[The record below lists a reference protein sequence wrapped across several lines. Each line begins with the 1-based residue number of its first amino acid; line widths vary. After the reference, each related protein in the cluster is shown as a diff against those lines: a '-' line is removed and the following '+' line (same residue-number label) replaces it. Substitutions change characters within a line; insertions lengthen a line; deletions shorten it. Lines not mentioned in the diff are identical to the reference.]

1 MLEGDASTAATISPV
16 PRLPSALRPRALDR
30 EVARLAVPAFAALV
44 AEPLFLLADSAV
56 VGSLGVVPLAGLGAA
71 GTVLTTAVGV
81 FVFLAYATTAA
92 VARRLGADDLPAAL
106 RQGVD
111 GMWLALVLGLV
122 TAAAAWPLARDLA
135 LALGTSPEVADAA
148 ATYLRASLPGL
159 PAMLVVLAATGVL
172 RGLQDTRTPLVVTV
186 SGALVNVPLN
196 VVLVLG
202 PGPFPAL
209 GIAGSGLGTAVAQLG
224 MAAAL
229 VVVVVRGARR
239 HGVPLA
245 PGGAGVL
252 RSARDGLPLL
262 ARTLTLRATLL
273 LTTAAAAR
281 SGDTALAA
289 HQVVVTIWSALALG
303 LDALAI
309 AGQAITG
316 RTLGAGDVGATR
328 DVLRR
333 LVGWG
338 AVLGVLSGVVVLAG
352 RDLVAPLFS
361 PDDGVRT
368 AIAAALVVV
377 ALAQP
382 LAAYVFVLDGVLI
395 GAGDGRYLAL
405 AGLVGL
411 LAYAPLVVA
420 VVTWAPESAAGLV
433 WLWVAFAGGFMAVR
447 GVTLWHRARGDA
459 WAVTGAVR

>member
-1 MLEGDASTAATISPV
+1 M
-16 PRLPSALRPRALDR
+16 PRLPARLRPRPVDR
-30 EVARLAVPAFAALV
+30 EVARLAVPALAALL

-56 VGSLGVVPLAGLGAA
+56 VGSLGVVPLAGLGVA

-92 VARRLGADDLPAAL
+92 VARRLGADDLPSAL

-111 GMWLALVLGLV
+111 GMWLALGLGLAV
-122 TAAAAWPLARDLA
+122 AAAAWPAARQLA
-135 LALGTSPEVADAA
+135 LALGASPEVADAA
-148 ATYLRASLPGL
+148 TTYLRASLPGL

-172 RGLQDTRTPLVVTV
+172 RGLQDTRTPLVVAVT
-186 SGALVNVPLN
+186 GALANVPLN

-202 PGPFPAL
+202 PGPVPAL
-209 GIAGSGLGTAVAQLG
+209 GLAGSGLGTAVAQLA
-224 MAAAL
+224 MATAL
-229 VVVVVRGARR
+229 GVVVARGARR
-239 HGVPLA
+239 HGVPLR

-252 RSARDGLPLL
+252 RSVRDGLPLL
-262 ARTLTLRATLL
+262 ARTLVLRASIV
-273 LTTAAAAR
+273 LTTVAAAR

-316 RTLGAGDVGATR
+316 RTLGAGDVAATR
-328 DVLRR
+328 VVLRR

-338 AVLGVLSGVVVLAG
+338 VVLGVGSGLVVLAG
-352 RDLVAPLFS
+352 RELVAPLFS
-361 PDDGVRT
+361 PDEGVRT

-395 GAGDGRYLAL
+395 GAGDGRYLAA
-405 AGLVGL
+405 AGVVGL
-411 LAYAPLVVA
+411 AAYAPLVVA
-420 VVTWAPESAAGLV
+420 VGVRAPGGTAGLV

-447 GVTLWHRARGDA
+447 AATLWHRARGDA
-459 WAVTGAVR
+459 WAVPGAAR

>member
-1 MLEGDASTAATISPV
+1 MPS
-16 PRLPSALRPRALDR
+16 LPSRLRPRPLDR
-30 EVARLAVPAFAALV
+30 EVARLALPAFAALV
-44 AEPLFLLADSAV
+44 AEPLFLLVDSAV
-56 VGSLGVVPLAGLGAA
+56 VGSLGVVPLAGLGIA

-92 VARRLGADDLPAAL
+92 VARRLGADDLPSAL

-111 GMWLALVLGLV
+111 GMWLALGLGVV
-122 TAAAAWPLARDLA
+122 TAAAAWPAARSLA
-135 LALGTSPEVADAA
+135 LALGAGAEVADAA
-148 ATYLRASLPGL
+148 TAYLRASLPGL

-172 RGLQDTRTPLVVTV
+172 RGLQDTRTPLVVAVT
-186 SGALVNVPLN
+186 GALANVPLN
-196 VVLVLG
+196 LVLVLG
-202 PGPFPAL
+202 LGPVPAL
-209 GIAGSGLGTAVAQLG
+209 GIAGSGLGTSIAQLG

-229 VVVVVRGARR
+229 VVVVARGARR
-239 HGVPLA
+239 HGVTLGPA
-245 PGGAGVL
+245 GAGVL
-252 RSARDGLPLL
+252 RSGRDGLPLL
-262 ARTLTLRATLL
+262 VRTLTLRASIL

-309 AGQAITG
+309 AGQALTG
-316 RTLGAGDVGATR
+316 RTLGAGDVPGTH

-333 LVGWG
+333 LLQWG
-338 AVLGVLSGVVVLAG
+338 AVVGVLSGLVVLAG
-352 RDLVAPLFS
+352 RTLVAPVFS

-395 GAGDGRYLAL
+395 GAGDGRYLAV

-411 LAYAPLVVA
+411 AVYAPLVVA
-420 VVTWAPESAAGLV
+420 VTTWGPTGTAGLV
-433 WLWVAFAGGFMAVR
+433 WLWGAFAGGLMAVR
-447 GVTLWHRARGDA
+447 ALTLGLRARRDA
-459 WAVTGAVR
+459 WAVVGAVR